1 MAYKG
6 RRVKKKPLHSRPG
19 FWLAIGALVLIL
31 VLAIWVCIALSS
43 GIFTI
48 RKPDPTEPPTS
59 QTQPAELDV
68 PTGPTEPQPEP
79 NPYQPSDFDVNKQTG
94 EITLNSGKSM
104 QGIDVSE
111 WQGYIDW
118 QKVKESGVEFVMIRV
133 GGRSMN
139 DGSFYWDDFVKTNY
153 EGATAAGLKVGAYF
167 FAQSVTVEEAI
178 EEAQFLLDAVKDW
191 DVQMPLVYDWEYMG
205 PNNRTSKV
213 DTQTL
218 TDMAT
223 AFCETIEAAGYQ
235 PMIYFGRNQSQNM
248 MNLGQLREYPFW
260 LAMYTTIM
268 DYPYKLQM
276 WQYTE
281 TGSVPGIGGNVDRN
295 IWFIYE

>member
-1 MAYKG
+1 
-6 RRVKKKPLHSRPG
+6 
-19 FWLAIGALVLIL
+19 
-31 VLAIWVCIALSS
+31 
-43 GIFTI
+43 
-48 RKPDPTEPPTS
+48 
-59 QTQPAELDV
+59 
-68 PTGPTEPQPEP
+68 
-79 NPYQPSDFDVNKQTG
+79 
-94 EITLNSGKSM
+94 
-104 QGIDVSE
+104 
-111 WQGYIDW
+111 
-118 QKVKESGVEFVMIRV
+118 
-133 GGRSMN
+133 
-139 DGSFYWDDFVKTNY
+139 
-153 EGATAAGLKVGAYF
+153 
-167 FAQSVTVEEAI
+167 
-178 EEAQFLLDAVKDW
+178 
-191 DVQMPLVYDWEYMG
+191 MPLVYDWEYMG